1 MLLMPR
7 IHRRQIERLKSNRSI
22 RVHATERTKATE
34 PHERPQYVERR
45 TSSTERRKQSIPV
58 KEDRRK
64 ADRRNAHQKLR
75 PEIRSMLENAGN
87 RNAATIQRGGVYI
100 NEDV

>member
-22 RVHATERTKATE
+22 RVHATERIKATQA
-34 PHERPQYVERR
+34 HEKPEYAERR
-45 TSSTERRKQSIPV
+45 AVNERRKRALPV
-58 KEDRRK
+58 NEDRRK
-64 ADRRNAHQKLR
+64 TNRRNAHQKLR
-75 PEIRSMLENAGN
+75 PEIRSMLENSGD
-87 RNAATIQRGGVYI
+87 RNPATIQRDGVYI

>member
-22 RVHATERTKATE
+22 RVHAVEPSKPIERQ
-34 PHERPQYVERR
+34 HRPQYL
-45 TSSTERRKQSIPV
+45 ERRKPNERRKRTIPV
-58 KEDRRK
+58 KFDRRK
-64 ADRRNAHQKLR
+64 GDRRNAHQRMR
-75 PEIRSMLENAGN
+75 PEIRSLLENAGGQN
-87 RNAATIQRGGVYI
+87 PATIKRDGVYI